1 MKQIQYK
8 RTAAW
13 GLALLMAAGSAYGAD
28 HKADG
33 DRDVDRSDQMQG
45 IEGTWV
51 ATVTPPF
58 GAPSFLAYSSYIKG
72 GVFIVSPD
80 RLPPGSGTVIG
91 NAQGS
96 WRAVGDRQFAAT
108 HIEFRYGSLGEVVG
122 TAKVRSLVR
131 LISEDSLEG
140 EGQLQLCDA
149 MLQNCSPPAPANALA
164 TLKGRRL
171 RAERP
176 VSP

>member
-1 MKQIQYK
+1 MEQIQYK

-13 GLALLMAAGSAYGAD
+13 GLVLLMAAGGAHGGD
-28 HKADG
+28 TKADR
-33 DRDVDRSDQMQG
+33 DRDGDRSDQMQK
-45 IEGTWV
+45 IEGSWV

-58 GAPSFLAYSSYIKG
+58 GGPSFLAYSSYIKG

-96 WRAVGDRQFAAT
+96 WRAVSNRQFAAT
-108 HIEFRYGSLGEVVG
+108 HIEFRYGPLGEVVG

-131 LISEDSLEG
+131 LISEDSFEG
-140 EGQLQLCDA
+140 QGQLQLCDA
-149 MLQNCSPPAPANALA
+149 MLENCLPPSPANALA

-176 VSP
+176 VLP